1 MVGFDQ
7 FNRAFA
13 RRENFMSK
21 HVLAIEP
28 QFVLEPPEREESLKA
43 EAEELWSQE
52 AIVHARAE
60 NRIMPEQSREQLQR
74 LINGV
79 DIKRLML

>member
-1 MVGFDQ
+1 
-7 FNRAFA
+7 
-13 RRENFMSK
+13 MSK

-28 QFVLEPPEREESLKA
+28 RLAIEPPEREESLKA
-43 EAEELWSQE
+43 EAEALWSQE

-74 LINGV
+74 LILGI

>member
-1 MVGFDQ
+1 
-7 FNRAFA
+7 
-13 RRENFMSK
+13 MSK

-28 QFVLEPPEREESLKA
+28 RLAIEPLEREESLKA
-43 EAEELWSQE
+43 EAEQLWSQE

-74 LINGV
+74 LILGV